1 MRLFSSFIALLP
13 AAAMVLS
20 TVSAAPTGAK
30 TNNIVSGK
38 DFDRIVIV
46 VFENQDYEDA
56 AADPYFSTLAEKH
69 NGNILHC
76 YSALCYAHYNI
87 YFSGVQLTNF
97 FGLTHPSQPNYVSRP
112 IEMYNGASALM
123 LVTHMIGWHD

>member
-13 AAAMVLS
+13 AAAMMLS

-30 TNNIVSGK
+30 TNKIVSGK

-56 AADPYFSTLAEKH
+56 AADPYYSTLAEKH
-69 NGNILHC
+69 NGNIYYIAILH
-76 YSALCYAHYNI
+76 
-87 YFSGVQLTNF
+87 
-97 FGLTHPSQPNYVSRP
+97 YV
-112 IEMYNGASALM
+112 M
-123 LVTHMIGWHD
+123 LITISTFQVSSSPTSLA